1 MRRQMTMLALAS
13 VSALLGA
20 EKINAEQAGML
31 NKMAY
36 QPMRYNSPM
45 FSPSRSRRIK
55 NKRLRARK

>member
-1 MRRQMTMLALAS
+1 MTILALAS
-13 VSALLGA
+13 VAQMLSTD
-20 EKINAEQAGML
+20 KINAEQAGML

-55 NKRLRARK
+55 NKRLKARK